1 MTRSRKES
9 TANDTNA
16 TGSSGLQEELHA
28 SLIVFLKKLGYRQTE
43 QIFREEARSAGIETF
58 AFELKAE
65 QDSSLQPS
73 ILLEKLNEAAAG
85 STEGSSGAT
94 EGAAHLS
101 TNAPTAATGSS
112 ASASFTAETLYE
124 QFYGKLKK
132 WAYDSL
138 DIYRD
143 ELCLIL
149 YPIFVH
155 CYLDLIAKQATA
167 QGKPIRRLLARGKT
181 FLICCL

>member
-9 TANDTNA
+9 SSDSNSANN
-16 TGSSGLQEELHA
+16 SGLHEELHA
-28 SLIVFLKKLGYRQTE
+28 SLVIFLKKLGYRQTE

-58 AFELKAE
+58 AFELRAE

-73 ILLEKLNEAAAG
+73 ILLEKLNEAVGSNTAEVSSAAA
-85 STEGSSGAT
+85 EGSST
-94 EGAAHLS
+94 FS
-101 TNAPTAATGSS
+101 
-112 ASASFTAETLYE
+112 SFTAETLYE
-124 QFYGKLKK
+124 QLYGKLKK

-149 YPIFVH
+149 YPVFIH
-155 CYLDLIAKQATA
+155 CFLDLIAKQSTA
-167 QGKPIRRLLARGKT
+167 QGKNQES
-181 FLICCL
+181 